1 MITINIVSD
10 RNPELISEI
19 IATSGYKRRA
29 AVILFILF
37 LIGLAI
43 ISWLLV
49 APLQLQID
57 TQANHYQ
64 LVWKS
69 IGYGKLVMYP
79 EKLGIKLKILFW
91 NLEWQLFPAQ
101 RKKQSGPKSESQP
114 PASRDEKKRR
124 RPSLPIRAMLRTFEV
139 KRLRLHIDTDD
150 FIINSYLY
158 PVFYFLNRNREERDL
173 RINYQGEA
181 LFQLI
186 VENRLYRLLFAF
198 VRSQFR

>member
-1 MITINIVSD
+1 MI
-10 RNPELISEI
+10 L
-19 IATSGYKRRA
+19 
-29 AVILFILF
+29 LILF
-37 LIGLAI
+37 LIGLVVV
-43 ISWLLV
+43 SWLLV

-79 EKLGIKLKILFW
+79 EKLGLKLKIFFW
-91 NLEWQLFPAQ
+91 NLEWQLFPAR
-101 RKKQSGPKSESQP
+101 RKKQRNPKSEP
-114 PASRDEKKRR
+114 PTSRDKKKRR
-124 RPSLPIRAMLRTFEV
+124 RPSVPIRAMLRTFEV

-173 RINYQGEA
+173 RINYHGEA